1 MTPFSSRTPPSL
13 APNALWARAQ
23 SLREAGAR
31 LIDLT
36 LSNPTRAGLAYPE
49 TEILEALSD
58 PRALRYEPCPNGH
71 PEARQAVAE
80 WHGRHGAAVDAQDL
94 MLASS
99 TSEAYSWLFKL
110 LCEPGDAVMTPRPS
124 YPLFECLAALEGVRA
139 VQYPLLEEWGWRVDV
154 AALESCLDRRARA
167 VVVVNPNNPTGTYLR
182 GEDWLRLQE
191 FAALRGLALIVDEVF
206 YDYSWRASTARA
218 SSLAP
223 PHLALTFT
231 LGGLSKTAG
240 LPQMKLGWV
249 HVAGPEPA
257 RREALD
263 RLEWIAD
270 AYLPAA
276 APVQL
281 AARRWL
287 ELAPV
292 VQERILTRVAG
303 NWAVLD
309 QLVSRTPAWR
319 VSEPEGG
326 WTVLLEA
333 PRTCSEEDWALR
345 FLDEVQVLVQPGY
358 FYDFGRE
365 AFLVA
370 SLLPAPE
377 EFSEAMTRLCGIFRS
392 V

>member
-13 APNALWARAQ
+13 APNRVWARAQ

-58 PRALRYEPCPNGH
+58 PRALRYEPCPKGH
-71 PEARQAVAE
+71 PEARQAMAE
-80 WHGRHGAAVDAQDL
+80 WHGRHGAAVDAKDL
-94 MLASS
+94 VLASS

-110 LCEPGDAVMTPRPS
+110 LCEPGEAVMTPRPS

-139 VQYPLLEEWGWRVDV
+139 VQYPLPEEWGWRVDV

-206 YDYSWRASTARA
+206 YDYSWRASTSRA

-231 LGGLSKTAG
+231 LSGLSKSAG
-240 LPQMKLGWV
+240 LPQMKLGWI
-249 HVAGPEPA
+249 HVGGPQQL

-270 AYLPAA
+270 AYLPAS
-276 APVQL
+276 APVQF
-281 AARRWL
+281 AAPRWL
-287 ELAPV
+287 DLAPA
-292 VQERILTRVAG
+292 VQGRILTRVLG
-303 NWAVLD
+303 NRAVLE
-309 QLVSRTPAWR
+309 QLVRQAPAWR
-319 VSEPEGG
+319 VRESEGG
-326 WTVLLEA
+326 WTALLES
-333 PRTCSEEDWALR
+333 PRILSEEEWALR
-345 FLDEVQVLVQPGY
+345 LMEEAHVIVQPGY
-358 FYDFGRE
+358 FYDFERE
-365 AFLVA
+365 AFLAV

-377 EFSEAMTRLCGIFRS
+377 EFSEAMTRLYKIFRS